1 VNRKK
6 HFFLTKINIQALIF
20 NYNQRKLFF
29 FVGLVT
35 STIWLQMHD
44 DFGSGVHGHVR
55 HLLDGVGA
63 VSVRRPVESDGVGAA
78 RQRVNV
84 DLVGNHERRVEAD
97 TELKGNKSLC

>member
-1 VNRKK
+1 MNRKK
-6 HFFLTKINIQALIF
+6 YLFFTKINILVLISIEQTI
-20 NYNQRKLFF
+20 YFF
-29 FVGLVT
+29 GLVT
-35 STIWLQMHD
+35 STIRLQMHD

-97 TELKGNKSLC
+97 TELKGNKYLC